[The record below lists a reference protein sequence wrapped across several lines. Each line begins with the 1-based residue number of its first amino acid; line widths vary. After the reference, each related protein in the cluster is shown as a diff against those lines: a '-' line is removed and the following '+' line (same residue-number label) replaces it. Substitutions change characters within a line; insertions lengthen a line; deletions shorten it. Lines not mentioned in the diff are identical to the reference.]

1 MLLRYNL
8 TTTTEIDEKTESTR
22 YIQLLRVSFPSSSLM
37 HRFWFLSMSVY
48 SSRRSMCLE
57 FD

>member
-8 TTTTEIDEKTESTR
+8 TATTEIDEKTESTR

-48 SSRRSMCLE
+48 PSRRSMSLK